1 MKKAIIVLCILFAL
15 ILLTGCNEE
24 PQKLEGQGYRT
35 FVDFLF
41 WCFTDFWRWLGLVI
55 LAGTIVGGA
64 MTGPIIALRKGKE
77 RIEDITES
85 VRLETQRID
94 ELNRRIEELTEEV
107 RKLHR
112 HKESE

>member
-1 MKKAIIVLCILFAL
+1 MKKVIIVLCILFAL
-15 ILLTGCNEE
+15 SLLIGCGEE
-24 PQKLEGQGYRT
+24 PQKLEGQEHHA

-41 WCFTDFWRWLGLVI
+41 WCFTNFWRWLGLVI

-64 MTGPIIALRKGKE
+64 MTGPIIALRKGGE
-77 RIEDITES
+77 RVTQS
-85 VRLETQRID
+85 VLETQRID

-107 RKLHR
+107 RKLHS